1 MVMTADQDYR
11 PNVGV
16 HLILIQDERVLLLQ
30 RANTGFADGDWSVPG
45 GRLAQG
51 ETLPHG
57 AAREALEELA
67 IHINPDDLTFVHL
80 CHHADPD
87 GQARIGVF
95 FTATRWTG
103 TPVNAEPDRCSQI
116 DWFVPCALPGNTVG
130 YIRTGIHSSQNGASF
145 SLHDW

>member
-1 MVMTADQDYR
+1 MTAVEDFR

-16 HLILIQDERVLLLQ
+16 HLILIRDEKVLLLQ

-45 GRLAQG
+45 GRLDEG

-57 AAREALEELA
+57 AAREAMEELG
-67 IHINPDDLTFVHL
+67 IHIDLDDLTFVHL

-87 GQARIGVF
+87 GQNRIGVF

-103 TPVNAEPDRCSQI
+103 EPINAEPDKCSKLQ
-116 DWFVPCALPGNTVG
+116 WFELSGGLPQNTVS
-130 YIRTGIHSSQNGASF
+130 YIRAGINTHQQQQPF
-145 SLHDW
+145 SLDGW

>member
-1 MVMTADQDYR
+1 MTPDQNYR

-16 HLILIQDERVLLLQ
+16 HLILIQDEKILLLQ

-45 GRLAQG
+45 GRLDQG
-51 ETLPHG
+51 EALPHS
-57 AAREALEELA
+57 AAREALEELG
-67 IHINPDDLTFVHL
+67 IHINPDDLTFTHL

-103 TPVNAEPDRCSQI
+103 TPVNAEPDKCSTI
-116 DWFVPCALPGNTVG
+116 DWFAPHALPSNTVG
-130 YIRTGIHSSQNGASF
+130 YIRTGTTSV
-145 SLHDW
+145 DE